1 MTSPRRAINEH
12 EVKKLEHVVPE
23 NYEEPSRLYVSD
35 ASRREILIGF
45 VRSRG
50 MRSTDNFRVIVSAHI
65 YTCVYI
71 YVYVYIQYIRTL

>member
-12 EVKKLEHVVPE
+12 EVKKLEHVVSE

-50 MRSTDNFRVIVSAHI
+50 MRTTDNFRVIVSAHI

-71 YVYVYIQYIRTL
+71 YVYIQYIRTL